1 MVFIYTTRCL
11 RPWGKTGWKRQKWN
25 GKCVKTV
32 NYTTI
37 ILGGGGGNN
46 LLITRLLQKS
56 FICFL
61 HTTLSVAKIRKLQN
75 HWKVFYQQV
84 INSWL
89 LIAWDLRPLGY
100 HRLEDPLPIPFDP
113 FGLGVVLRCRDAG
126 KRRLLLREVER
137 DEVALVLAAGGE
149 VLLV

>member
-1 MVFIYTTRCL
+1 MSPPLGKNGMETTKMERKMCEDGEL
-11 RPWGKTGWKRQKWN
+11 YHHYSWW
-25 GKCVKTV
+25 
-32 NYTTI
+32 
-37 ILGGGGGNN
+37 GGGNN